1 MMGVD
6 LTVRERRTSPFLSIC
21 DRVMILRRGMV
32 VASGTM
38 KELRDQF
45 GSITY
50 TLWFS
55 AADPARIDRH
65 EVPYREEDGAL
76 ACDAPDLPGLNA
88 ISAAV
93 TSAGGRVERIESRYP
108 SLEEMLV
115 SIGK

>member
-1 MMGVD
+1 
-6 LTVRERRTSPFLSIC
+6 
-21 DRVMILRRGMV
+21 MILRRGKV

-65 EVPYREEDGAL
+65 AVPYREEDGAL
-76 ACDAPDLPGLNA
+76 ACDAPDLAALNA

-93 TSAGGRVERIESRYP
+93 TAAGGRVERIESRYP

-115 SIGK
+115 AIGK